1 MMGERVTGLLSCV
14 ILAVL
19 AWSGCGP
26 SYVMDTPDRFA
37 HFDREKKFLK
47 FISSDGVRV
56 KVSSA
61 KNSPYGEVAMWMG
74 AVDNHLK
81 AGGYHKVAVKEI
93 ATTGNMKGSLT
104 EYLYRYNAESYVYT
118 LALFADSEYLYI
130 IEAGG
135 VKKDFDRR
143 RDGIFSAIRSF
154 SVK

>member
-1 MMGERVTGLLSCV
+1 MGNKISGLAACV
-14 ILAVL
+14 VLAVL
-19 AWSGCGP
+19 AWTGCGP

-61 KNSPYGEVAMWMG
+61 KNSPYGDVAMWMG

-81 AGGYHKVAVKEI
+81 AGGYHKLSVKEI
-93 ATTGNMKGSLT
+93 ATPGNMKGSLS

-118 LALFADSEYLYI
+118 LALYADSDHLYI

-143 RDGIFSAIRSF
+143 RDGILSAINSF
-154 SVK
+154 TVK